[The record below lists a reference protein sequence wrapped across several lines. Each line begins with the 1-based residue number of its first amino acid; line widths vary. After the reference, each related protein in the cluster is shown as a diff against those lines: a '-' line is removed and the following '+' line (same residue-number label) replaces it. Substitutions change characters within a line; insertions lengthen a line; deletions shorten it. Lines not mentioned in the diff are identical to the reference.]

1 MDFPL
6 KCQKGKKATLPPWS
20 SYKLSEDKLKSNLQ
34 PEEQTAFNSPSHS
47 GDRKPANL
55 SSQTEDELLQQQ
67 FMNMHDLYEPSC
79 LPPVPN
85 TMEENSE
92 LFVRQEVDNNDST
105 KREEEEDTEMI
116 LASLNTVASPA
127 QSTASTE
134 HPAILTRTMDA
145 EVSQSKMDDEELQ
158 ESMDDELMMDAE
170 GDSEYE
176 VQGQPGQALG
186 TKLAG
191 KKRKRVTF
199 ADDNTTKDSVTRQA
213 RTAQEYTAFL
223 RHKAEKNLKRD
234 FIHQIQ
240 VKRKAGI
247 TDIDLQPPKAKRR
260 RQPRT
265 TNNHLSNL
273 EELGSSALPE
283 LGAIPNPN
291 QAKVSRQV
299 RMRQIAMATTE
310 GDSNRHLGSQ
320 REDARLGM
328 KIWGRGAI
336 TCVGVSDYLLRGMK
350 TPVRGWQLQASARM
364 VIRENATE
372 RPNGGILG
380 DQMGMGKTLTS
391 LLLIVGCPPLPEDIQ
406 VGCGGTLVV
415 VPGPNVLKEWAE
427 AIIKHTSDIQPGDVL
442 VFKKGSNTLEIS
454 QIAHYKIVIT
464 TYQELLK
471 YPSGKKMEA
480 LITKHGKG
488 TQALQA
494 AVKQIA
500 GPLFDIEWYRVVFDE
515 LHTIKNSET
524 QTFLCCYQLNTKR
537 VWGLSGT
544 PLINQCKEICPYV
557 KLVRVE
563 GIDTKKDFIRI
574 YKKGP
579 DAARKL
585 DALINQI
592 TIRRNHEDEFLGK
605 QMLEGIP
612 NFDAEIRWVNLSEE
626 ERLIYDAITDHFKS
640 KASIVAMANKRR
652 AISHPYLLEKS
663 FLEKIDCAA
672 IRTLIDSLKD
682 VEGKRW
688 VYHQIGRRTSRQD
701 PDTASANAVASS
713 NTQQPDSDDEE
724 APPLTSQEISYTPMD
739 PFGKSS
745 FGGMFS
751 MSRLLEGTIAEKE
764 IVDIKCGICKQRQQ
778 ADPWRIAECNHII
791 CGACFYKK
799 MLKLKKCPMCKHP
812 LDKLKI
818 ERVPTLKA
826 MAQGHVS
833 EVTGESGD
841 EDSDNEESENE
852 DPNDETLITKNATS
866 RQIIAAKSR
875 KAQEN
880 RERKRV
886 MRRKYGADY
895 IDNLP
900 VLDDNDAMFVNISVN
915 WNGGVPCPGTKL
927 TVAKEII
934 LQWQMKAPEDKII
947 IFIEFIKTAVL
958 LGVVLNLEG
967 IPFVYL
973 NGKLTTKEKID
984 AVDAFKN
991 DPKVKILIASM
1002 RVGGQALNLTCA
1014 NRIIQIDS
1022 WWNESAGDQANGR
1035 VNRMGQLK
1043 PSHAVA
1049 IKARDTIDEYIT
1061 DLQGRKTQEIEY
1073 VMQDDGR
1080 VTEMLSDFERM
1091 ALTAPIAWDETKQR
1105 LIEEI
1110 EEENGPE

>member
-1 MDFPL
+1 
-6 KCQKGKKATLPPWS
+6 
-20 SYKLSEDKLKSNLQ
+20 
-34 PEEQTAFNSPSHS
+34 
-47 GDRKPANL
+47 
-55 SSQTEDELLQQQ
+55 
-67 FMNMHDLYEPSC
+67 
-79 LPPVPN
+79 
-85 TMEENSE
+85 
-92 LFVRQEVDNNDST
+92 
-105 KREEEEDTEMI
+105 
-116 LASLNTVASPA
+116 
-127 QSTASTE
+127 
-134 HPAILTRTMDA
+134 MDA
-145 EVSQSKMDDEELQ
+145 EVSQSEMDDEEMQ

-170 GDSEYE
+170 DDSEYE
-176 VQGQPGQALG
+176 VQEQALG

-213 RTAQEYTAFL
+213 RTAQEYTVFL
-223 RHKAEKNLKRD
+223 RQKADKNLKRD
-234 FIHQIQ
+234 FIRQIQ

-247 TDIDLQPPKAKRR
+247 TDIVLQPPKAKRR
-260 RQPRT
+260 RQRRT
-265 TNNHLSNL
+265 TNNHLSDL

-328 KIWGRGAI
+328 KIWGRGVV

-391 LLLIVGCPPLPEDIQ
+391 LLLIVGCPPLSEDIQ
-406 VGCGGTLVV
+406 AGCGGTLVV
-415 VPGPNVLKEWAE
+415 VPGPNVLKEWSE
-427 AIIKHTSDIQPGDVL
+427 AIIKHTSAIQPGDVL

-454 QIAHYKIVIT
+454 QIAQYKIVIT

-488 TQALQA
+488 TQALRA

-524 QTFLCCYQLNTKR
+524 QTFLSCYQLNTKR

-544 PLINQCKEICPYV
+544 PLINQCKEIYPYV

-672 IRTLIDSLKD
+672 IRALIDSLKE
-682 VEGKRW
+682 VEGRRW
-688 VYHQIGRRTSRQD
+688 VYHQIGRRTSRED
-701 PDTASANAVASS
+701 PDTASA
-713 NTQQPDSDDEE
+713 TQQPDSDDEE
-724 APPLTSQEISYTPMD
+724 APALTPQEISYVPMD

-778 ADPWRIAECNHII
+778 ADPWRIAE
-791 CGACFYKK
+791 
-799 MLKLKKCPMCKHP
+799 
-812 LDKLKI
+812 LKI

-833 EVTGESGD
+833 EATEESGD
-841 EDSDNEESENE
+841 EDSDNEESDNE
-852 DPNDETLITKNATS
+852 DPHDETLVTNNATS

-875 KAQEN
+875 KVQEN

-886 MRRKYGADY
+886 MRRKHGADY
-895 IDNLP
+895 INNLP

-934 LQWQMKAPEDKII
+934 LQWQMEAPEDKII

-1110 EEENGPE
+1110 EEENGPESVLGVH